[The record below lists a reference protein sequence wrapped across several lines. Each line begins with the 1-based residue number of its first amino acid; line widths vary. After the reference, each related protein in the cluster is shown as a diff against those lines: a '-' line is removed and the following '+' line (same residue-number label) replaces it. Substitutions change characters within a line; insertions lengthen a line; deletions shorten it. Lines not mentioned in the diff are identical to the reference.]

1 MQYIRYF
8 FIDYGDMFFK
18 IIVCMFLTGIIGF
31 NREKNGMTVG
41 VRTHVLVGLCAVL
54 LQITSLDYANQTG
67 YQGDI
72 FRLNGQMLSGL
83 GFLCGG
89 AIIKGSKHVRGL
101 TTATSLFFVACIG
114 LSVGAGMYVPAI
126 TITTIGFLFLID
138 AFKLKSLVRI
148 NKSLTVT
155 LGLELSGSY
164 SDSAKEITES
174 LDDLDVEIESID
186 ITTMSMEKSKITMK
200 LKTNDETDIN
210 AIVDSLM
217 SVKSITRTEV
227 IKKY

>member
-1 MQYIRYF
+1 
-8 FIDYGDMFFK
+8 
-18 IIVCMFLTGIIGF
+18 
-31 NREKNGMTVG
+31 
-41 VRTHVLVGLCAVL
+41 
-54 LQITSLDYANQTG
+54 
-67 YQGDI
+67 
-72 FRLNGQMLSGL
+72 
-83 GFLCGG
+83 
-89 AIIKGSKHVRGL
+89 
-101 TTATSLFFVACIG
+101 
-114 LSVGAGMYVPAI
+114 MYVPAI

-164 SDSAKEITES
+164 SESAKEITES